1 VVDSVREYFHPYP
14 LTARRVV
21 ADERWPRC
29 EFRCPSP
36 AGQASLGAFADD
48 MGRKAH
54 LECPIAAALTA
65 NAAELLAKPPQ
76 IEQVDVLAL
85 KIAR

>member
-1 VVDSVREYFHPYP
+1 
-14 LTARRVV
+14 
-21 ADERWPRC
+21 
-29 EFRCPSP
+29 
-36 AGQASLGAFADD
+36 

-85 KIAR
+85 MIAR